1 MSSLTSIL
9 DLHDY
14 PMIYALQAELTREKG
29 SFNLENQ
36 VASKDSFNIFL
47 SEFRELVRAF
57 RDKNYNELRNSI
69 GEVITTILALAY
81 LVDMP
86 LREKDLKDIYFSE
99 TIFPREDYLC
109 YVDDIYAVVLK
120 LQSAIE
126 QKDLEQ
132 VKHQIICVLAHTYYG
147 LPEFSKFTIRDDLVA
162 ITKSALSKIYTTNKL
177 VSPEFDL
184 ITDERTIWHCYPNIK
199 FKALALLEVDA
210 A

>member
-47 SEFRELVRAF
+47 SEFRELVRAV

-86 LREKDLKDIYFSE
+86 RHLF
-99 TIFPREDYLC
+99 F
-109 YVDDIYAVVLK
+109 
-120 LQSAIE
+120 
-126 QKDLEQ
+126 
-132 VKHQIICVLAHTYYG
+132 G
-147 LPEFSKFTIRDDLVA
+147 NN
-162 ITKSALSKIYTTNKL
+162 LS
-177 VSPEFDL
+177 S
-184 ITDERTIWHCYPNIK
+184 
-199 FKALALLEVDA
+199 
-210 A
+210 